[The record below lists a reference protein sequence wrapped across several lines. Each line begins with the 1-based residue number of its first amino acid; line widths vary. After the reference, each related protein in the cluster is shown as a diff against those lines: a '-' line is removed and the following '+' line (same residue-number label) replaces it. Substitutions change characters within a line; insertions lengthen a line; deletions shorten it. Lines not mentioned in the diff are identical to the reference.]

1 MSATTPTSRR
11 FQQGLNRLLQSRVA
25 DVLSYP
31 HGVDRYLEVFNPL
44 WSAKEVRARVDAV
57 QHLTADSVTLTLTP
71 NSNWQGFVPG
81 QYVQLTVSINGKL
94 HTRCYSPANSLYRK
108 DGSIELTA
116 KAHADGFV
124 SRYLRDAV
132 RVGDVVTL
140 SQSGGEFA
148 LPEQRPERVLLISGG
163 SGITPV
169 MSMLRTLCD
178 EGYQGEIT
186 FLHYANRA
194 EDMIYASEVNEI
206 ATRFD
211 NVTVL
216 RAFADESEG
225 GELSGLFSSEHLFKS
240 VPDFAQATAFLCGP
254 PPMMAAV
261 EKVWDEQGISDRLHK
276 EQFTLATA
284 AVDDGGSAEGEVRFV
299 RSETLVTNDG
309 KTLLEQAEAAGL
321 NPESGCRM
329 GICYSCTCKKTA
341 GKIRDLRTGEI
352 SSGDEEDIQLCVSV
366 PVGTVT
372 LDI

>member
-1 MSATTPTSRR
+1 MSATTQTSSR
-11 FQQGLNRLLQSRVA
+11 FQQGLSRLLQSRVA
-25 DVLSYP
+25 EVLSYP
-31 HGVDRYLEVFNPL
+31 HGVDRYLEVFNPV
-44 WSAKEVRARVDAV
+44 WSATEVRARVEAV
-57 QHLTADSVTLTLTP
+57 QHLTADSVTLTLKP
-71 NSNWQGFVPG
+71 NANWEGFVPG
-81 QYVQLTVSINGKL
+81 QFVQLTVSINGKL
-94 HTRCYSPANSLYRK
+94 HTRCYSPANSLHRK
-108 DGSIELTA
+108 DGTIELTA

-124 SRYLRDAV
+124 SRYLREGV
-132 RVGDVVTL
+132 RIGDVVTL
-140 SQSGGEFA
+140 SQAGGEFA
-148 LPEQRPERVLLISGG
+148 LPELRPERVLLISGG

-178 EGYQGEIT
+178 EGFKGDIT

-194 EDMIYASEVNEI
+194 EDMIYAGEVAEI
-206 ATRFD
+206 AKRFD

-216 RAFADESEG
+216 RAFADEQDG
-225 GELSGLFSSEHLFKS
+225 GELSGLFSSEHLFNS
-240 VPDFAQATAFLCGP
+240 VPGFAQATTFLCGP

-261 EKVWDEQGISDRLHK
+261 EKVWEEQGISDRLHK

-284 AVDDGGSAEGEVRFV
+284 VVDDSESAEGEVRFA

-309 KTLLEQAEAAGL
+309 NNLLEQAEAAGL
-321 NPESGCRM
+321 TPESGCRM

-341 GKIRDLRTGEI
+341 GKVRDLRTGEI

>member
-1 MSATTPTSRR
+1 MSATTSTPRR
-11 FQQGLNRLLQSRVA
+11 FQQGLNSLLQSRVA
-25 DVLSYP
+25 EVLGYP

-44 WSAKEVRARVDAV
+44 WSVKEVRARVENV
-57 QHLTADSVTLTLTP
+57 QHLTADSVTLTLKP

-81 QYVQLTVSINGKL
+81 QFVQLTVSINGKL
-94 HTRCYSPANSLYRK
+94 HTRCYSPANSLHRE
-108 DGSIELTA
+108 DGTIELTA

-124 SRYLRDAV
+124 SRYLRDCV

-140 SQSGGEFA
+140 SQAGGEFA

-178 EGYQGEIT
+178 EGFKGEIT

-194 EDMIYASEVNEI
+194 QDMIYAEEVADI
-206 ATRFD
+206 AARFG
-211 NVTVL
+211 NVTLL
-216 RAFADESEG
+216 RAFADEQEG
-225 GELSGLFSSEHLFKS
+225 GELSGLFSSEHLFNS
-240 VPDFAQATAFLCGP
+240 VPDFAQATTFLCGP

-261 EKVWDEQGISDRLHK
+261 EKVWEEQGITDQLHK

-284 AVDDGGSAEGEVRFV
+284 AVDDSESAEGEVRFV
-299 RSETLVTNDG
+299 RSEAQVTNDG

-321 NPESGCRM
+321 NPQSGCRM

-341 GKIRDLRTGEI
+341 GKVRDLRTGVI

-366 PVGTVT
+366 PVGTVA

>member
-1 MSATTPTSRR
+1 MSATTPTPRR

-25 DVLSYP
+25 DVLGYP

-44 WSAKEVRARVDAV
+44 WSATEVRARVESV
-57 QHLTADSVTLTLTP
+57 QHLTADSVTLTLKP
-71 NSNWQGFVPG
+71 NRNWQGFVPG
-81 QYVQLTVSINGKL
+81 QFVQLTVSLNGKL
-94 HTRCYSPANSLYRK
+94 HTRCYSPANSLHRP
-108 DGSIELTA
+108 DGTLELTA

-124 SRYLRDAV
+124 SKHLRDGM

-140 SQSGGEFA
+140 SQAGGEFA
-148 LPEQRPERVLLISGG
+148 LPAQRPERVLLISGG

-178 EGYQGEIT
+178 EGFKGEIT

-194 EDMIYASEVNEI
+194 EDMIYADEVADI
-206 ATRFD
+206 AERFA
-211 NVTVL
+211 NVTLL
-216 RAFADESEG
+216 RAFGDAGEG

-240 VPDFAQATAFLCGP
+240 VPDFAQATTFLCGP

-261 EKVWDEQGISDRLHK
+261 EKVWEEQGIGDRLHK
-276 EQFTLATA
+276 EQFTLAVP
-284 AVDDGGSAEGEVRFV
+284 AVSSTESAEGEVRFA

-321 NPESGCRM
+321 TPESGCRM

-341 GKIRDLRTGEI
+341 GQVRDLRTGEI

-366 PVGTVT
+366 PVGTVI